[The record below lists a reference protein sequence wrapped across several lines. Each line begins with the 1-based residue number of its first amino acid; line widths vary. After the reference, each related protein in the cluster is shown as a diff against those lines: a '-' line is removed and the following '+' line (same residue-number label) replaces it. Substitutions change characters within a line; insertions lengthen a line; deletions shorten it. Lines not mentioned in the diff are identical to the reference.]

1 MITGDK
7 EIYLHSHCTYG
18 ASFDHGHYTKHF
30 DLSLVS
36 GQYAVFLCRF
46 IKEWRKNPHWSF
58 SCSLALII
66 PLNDLQEELGGLQE
80 ANVLQNQ
87 LQTGKIEKPSI
98 LSAVKNSGTIDITLA
113 EGEDDSIEIARALD
127 ETHQTTVFSDKRRQ
141 QGTQTMPVTDFLVHR
156 RKAYS
161 DEERL

>member
-1 MITGDK
+1 M
-7 EIYLHSHCTYG
+7 
-18 ASFDHGHYTKHF
+18 
-30 DLSLVS
+30 VS

-46 IKEWRKNPHWSF
+46 IKGWRQNPHWSL
-58 SCSLALII
+58 SCCLALII

-87 LQTGKIEKPSI
+87 LQTGQIEKPSI
-98 LSAVKNSGTIDITLA
+98 LSAVKSSGTIDKTLE
-113 EGEDDSIEIARALD
+113 EGEDDSIEMARILE
-127 ETHQTTVFSDKRRQ
+127 ETHQDTVFRDTRPQ

-161 DEERL
+161 DKKCCE